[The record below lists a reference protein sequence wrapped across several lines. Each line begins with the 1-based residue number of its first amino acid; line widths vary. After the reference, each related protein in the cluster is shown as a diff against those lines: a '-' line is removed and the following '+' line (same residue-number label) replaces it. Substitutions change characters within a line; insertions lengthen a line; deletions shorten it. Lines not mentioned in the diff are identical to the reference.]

1 MQIKILTLSHD
12 SGIIFLICLI
22 WQIMPFAGFC
32 MIKLKLKD
40 GYTLFYGENEGYL
53 KKGLTA
59 RRVASFSSSGCDL
72 LGRPEGNDRRLVE
85 ISGSAPIDIMT
96 EALIA
101 VSRAWR
107 DKDTNEI
114 FLLTCSSDGLIFD
127 AAKKAEYVE
136 CRREIRGA
144 GEYDTVLYKRHTDR

>member
-1 MQIKILTLSHD
+1 MKR
-12 SGIIFLICLI
+12 
-22 WQIMPFAGFC
+22 
-32 MIKLKLKD
+32 LKLKD
-40 GYTLFYGENEGYL
+40 GFTLFCGENEGYL
-53 KKGLTA
+53 KKGIVGKH
-59 RRVASFSSSGCDL
+59 VAYFASSGCDF
-72 LGRPEGNDRRLVE
+72 LGRPGGSDRKLIK
-85 ISGSAPIDIMT
+85 ISGAAPVEIMT

-114 FLLTCSSDGLIFD
+114 FLLTDSSDELILD

-144 GEYDTVLYKRHTDR
+144 GEYDTVLCKRHTDR

>member
-1 MQIKILTLSHD
+1 
-12 SGIIFLICLI
+12 
-22 WQIMPFAGFC
+22 
-32 MIKLKLKD
+32 
-40 GYTLFYGENEGYL
+40 
-53 KKGLTA
+53 
-59 RRVASFSSSGCDL
+59 
-72 LGRPEGNDRRLVE
+72 
-85 ISGSAPIDIMT
+85 MT